1 MIRSSTRGVFLA
13 VMILF
18 SVSLILIPSDVRA
31 EEINVQSIG
40 LDKTTVI
47 SFTNNAAE
55 DVKVFRMVR

>member
-18 SVSLILIPSDVRA
+18 SVSLILIPSDVHA
-31 EEINVQSIG
+31 EEINVKSIG

-47 SFTNNAAE
+47 SFTNDAQRTLKYSE
-55 DVKVFRMVR
+55 FG